1 MKLLNHKYFDVIEVT
16 EDNPETLIIE
26 EPVLFRNIVDELN
39 CQINNDDGD
48 YVLSDNS
55 SKILSLPKSMMLIT
69 DIYNLDIYTKQ
80 LKNKLTNII
89 VNNYSDVEGKE
100 QLIEM
105 LNEIGVK
112 ISSNLPYSVT
122 YKSNIAFNDV
132 IKFLDFSFDYST
144 LTFLESLT
152 EIISTSFE
160 ILKYKVLVTVNL
172 KDYLE
177 KKELEEITKYFVYK
191 KIPLLMIERHQHV
204 ELDDY
209 NHTRIIDKDL
219 CVI

>member
-80 LKNKLTNII
+80 LKNK
-89 VNNYSDVEGKE
+89 
-100 QLIEM
+100 
-105 LNEIGVK
+105 
-112 ISSNLPYSVT
+112 
-122 YKSNIAFNDV
+122 F
-132 IKFLDFSFDYST
+132 
-144 LTFLESLT
+144 
-152 EIISTSFE
+152 
-160 ILKYKVLVTVNL
+160 
-172 KDYLE
+172 
-177 KKELEEITKYFVYK
+177 
-191 KIPLLMIERHQHV
+191 
-204 ELDDY
+204 
-209 NHTRIIDKDL
+209 
-219 CVI
+219 